1 MYDVCH
7 PSYYKICELGCKD
20 DVKITT
26 AFHVYI
32 ELCEE
37 RKLWDVEYKY
47 EPSLDLIYLEAKKTK
62 DSETDIYI
70 PWSVKCT
77 IKLQDIENIQKTL
90 AIGRFTLASKS
101 GDGMSM
107 FHTVNSGL
115 TKPLAPHEDN
125 QIRTLRRKKIELSRE
140 LRKNSRNLYDM
151 AKWKAGEA
159 PVSGV
164 SD

>member
-32 ELCEE
+32 ELCED

-47 EPSLDLIYLEAKKTK
+47 EPSLDLVYLEAKKTK
-62 DSETDIYI
+62 DSEPEIYV
-70 PWSVKCT
+70 PWAAKYA
-77 IKLQDIENIQKTL
+77 IKIEDMENIQKTL
-90 AIGRFTLASKS
+90 DIERFTLVSKG
-101 GDGMSM
+101 GDGTSM
-107 FHTVNSGL
+107 FHTINSGL
-115 TKPLAPHEDN
+115 TKPLAPQEHNE
-125 QIRTLRRKKIELSRE
+125 IRLLCRKRTELSRE

-151 AKWKAGEA
+151 AKLKAEEPQDQA
-159 PVSGV
+159 EI
-164 SD
+164 D